1 MSSYIFINNG
11 DAIYITL
18 VFNTAFG
25 RIIPVPRGDHKAERP
40 YRTWTVLVDK
50 QHRVR
55 VPLGEVTTIVPWIVG
70 AEATIACM
78 GTPSPA
84 GGIQLEPVEPVGDV
98 ETQYIELLG
107 GDVPQVSD
115 TAEKWVEVARLFATS
130 WRVQIAIE
138 SSRISISLPE
148 PARKAGLLPSA
159 GTQAVVFGFG
169 HILEVCEAARW
180 YEHVRGIAKLKMSL
194 VADAMEDLQGR

>member
-1 MSSYIFINNG
+1 
-11 DAIYITL
+11 
-18 VFNTAFG
+18 
-25 RIIPVPRGDHKAERP
+25 
-40 YRTWTVLVDK
+40 
-50 QHRVR
+50 

-159 GTQAVVFGFG
+159 GTQAVF
-169 HILEVCEAARW
+169 LDSAT
-180 YEHVRGIAKLKMSL
+180 YLKYAKLRDGTSMSAESL
-194 VADAMEDLQGR
+194 SSKCRL